1 MAKTQF
7 FKYVLRYIS
16 VMFTKQSVSLFGILR
31 VVCWSCIYRK
41 PVQFF
46 QEALVL
52 GKEDESRL
60 IRNRRLVLLVDLD
73 QTLIH
78 TTNENIAPNIKD
90 VYHFQVPY
98 FRWTSNFSYNE
109 V

>member
-1 MAKTQF
+1 M
-7 FKYVLRYIS
+7 
-16 VMFTKQSVSLFGILR
+16 
-31 VVCWSCIYRK
+31 VVIYKRHLL
-41 PVQFF
+41 F

-90 VYHFQVPY
+90 VYHFQVPR
-98 FRWTSNFSYNE
+98 FLPTSILHFVKLGSCCFE
-109 V
+109 K

>member
-1 MAKTQF
+1 
-7 FKYVLRYIS
+7 
-16 VMFTKQSVSLFGILR
+16 
-31 VVCWSCIYRK
+31 
-41 PVQFF
+41 
-46 QEALVL
+46 VL

-90 VYHFQVPY
+90 VYHFQVSQLS
-98 FRWTSNFSYNE
+98 FIFSAMKLRLLLIMKIGLNDL
-109 V
+109 